1 MSDLPQRTLYLNN
14 LNSSIKKDLMTK
26 SLKTLF
32 SSHGKVIAIDIIRSR
47 HLRGQA
53 WITLETTD
61 VATACMS
68 KLQGFKIFEKAMRV
82 QYAKEENDRVAKFEG
97 TFVPK
102 EVKAARQKKRKE
114 REEKIAAAKAA
125 EEEEGDAKKQKT
137 EVSDGAAVGD
147 PDAPPSKRLFAPSLP
162 AECTGDM
169 LDVLFSPY
177 SGFVRSTMPRPGLGF
192 VEFLDAEAAGR
203 AKEALQGF
211 KLTPTDDLQL
221 FFGKD

>member
-1 MSDLPQRTLYLNN
+1 MSETLPQRTLYLNN
-14 LNSSIKKDLMTK
+14 LNSSIKKDLMMK

-32 SSHGKVIAIDIIRSR
+32 ASHGKVIAIDIIRSR

-53 WITLETTD
+53 WVTLESTD

-68 KLQGFKIFEKAMRV
+68 KLQGFKLFEKAMRV

-102 EVKAARQKKRKE
+102 EVKAARAKKRKE
-114 REEKIAAAKAA
+114 REERLAAAKAA
-125 EEEEGDAKKQKT
+125 EEEEEEGDAKKQKT
-137 EVSDGAAVGD
+137 EGDAVGD
-147 PDAPPSKRLFAPSLP
+147 PNAPPSKRLFAPTLP

-211 KLTPTDDLQL
+211 KLT
-221 FFGKD
+221 